1 MQKFSDSCER
11 NETVSPHQYCLV
23 DYGNPSNGQYH
34 PYHPYPQVIN
44 QLGNLPGLLQ
54 YNIGTIHQVPMLQIG
69 VHSGVN
75 TENVVAW
82 VLPIWSRLE
91 KTIDTNDLIDTS
103 FPELI

>member
-75 TENVVAW
+75 TEISQLKRSSLGSPNLVET
-82 VLPIWSRLE
+82 R
-91 KTIDTNDLIDTS
+91 KNDRY
-103 FPELI
+103 